1 MSSRRSKFEILVDI
15 LTQIKKG
22 VSLPTRIMYSTNL
35 SWKPLNQMLE
45 SLVSQGL
52 VEEFS
57 EHGEDKRS
65 RKTYRITEK
74 GDTVLGY
81 FSQAKDLLDL
91 ESTSS
96 SIEVELPRR

>member
-15 LTQIKKG
+15 LTQIKGG

-35 SWKPLNQMLE
+35 SWKPLTQMLD

-57 EHGEDKRS
+57 DHDEDKRS

-74 GDTVLGY
+74 GETVLKY
-81 FSQAKDLLDL
+81 FSQAKDLLEL
-91 ESTSS
+91 ESTSN
-96 SIEVELPRR
+96 IIQVESLRR